1 MEPMKIRHLGATSAA
16 LLIFSGAGAV
26 TSPAAPESV
35 HEPIAVVDAFQQ
47 ALLAGD
53 IARAASYLDPDVVI
67 LESGGAE
74 WSAQE
79 YLSGHARADVDFL
92 KAARITPGAR
102 SARVEGNLAWV
113 ASLVRFETEREGKPV
128 VIDGAETMVL
138 RLAADGWKIVHIHWS
153 SRAGP

>member
-1 MEPMKIRHLGATSAA
+1 MKIRHLGAAST
-16 LLIFSGAGAV
+16 LIVFVGAGALAN
-26 TSPAAPESV
+26 PAAPESV

-47 ALLAGD
+47 ALVTGD
-53 IARAASYLDPDVVI
+53 VARAAGYLDANVVI

-79 YLSGHARADVDFL
+79 YLSAHANSDAEIL

-102 SARVEGNLAWV
+102 SARVEGDLAWV
-113 ASLVRFETEREGKPV
+113 ASLARFETEREGKPV

-138 RLAADGWKIVHIHWS
+138 RLTSGGWKIVHIHWS
-153 SRAGP
+153 SRAVR